1 MMNISSGSS
10 TSCFDFALDH
20 LDWIDKTL
28 DSELDDYIWKLKM
41 GIRILK
47 PFDLYIRKCRRWRSN
62 EFTCLEYDKEE
73 NGDAKSDNLRLSSI
87 SFRIQDVVGGIT
99 HGLDSA
105 FFRYIQSSAS
115 DHSDIRPEL
124 ATIEENMRLLFDSD
138 IKEFNIIS
146 LLLYYSLG
154 DLQLV
159 MDFIDSISEN
169 LRHLCGTCYEF
180 DKDLKIVMRTLQEK
194 LMHLKSFIRFA
205 TLQGVEGVQLKDLLV
220 YIEVVAVNAASL
232 ICRLWFQRDDEQV
245 CNEINTEISQVIQ
258 QMIVPVDPQVQE
270 TYMHVLTASKL
281 SRSSCTFAM
290 KENKHLVAEFIDY
303 LLHSLMELL
312 VYYTSFLV
320 LVKDQM
326 LKLHDGVKFLITLL
340 SKQQEKFDE
349 LNDKMKDL
357 IGVVVSDAGI
367 VIFSLSVNEM
377 KEGLCKETDLALS
390 HLLEVLKLI
399 IAEVGHIYP
408 LPSSSLSFPKTNELG
423 SLDFLLD
430 TLKEL
435 AGSTADSIAFAN
447 NQIRTIL
454 EDLVFLRA
462 FLGNI
467 VEQRSQNGKL
477 QTLWS
482 HVMKVAYCVEIEID
496 YALLGDKHEHCLDA
510 LARDIELLKI
520 EAEEIY
526 DSIKYGSETQRVTK
540 TAIHMPSQIV
550 APIFNEALVGLND
563 EVESIID
570 RLTRGSNQFDVV
582 AIVGMAGLGK
592 TTLAKNVYSDPSIK
606 FHFHIYAW
614 CTVSQVYSKHNLL
627 LQILCVIDSRS
638 SDQYHK
644 MNEDDLAAKL
654 YQQLK
659 GKRYV
664 IVLDDVWDIEGWN
677 LLKHSLPDDC
687 NGSRVLLTSRFH
699 NLSLEIRPDSKP
711 LHLRPLTNKESLE
724 LLQKKLFAKEDCP
737 PTLSEVVLHVAKC
750 CKGLPLAVVLVAGI
764 LATTQQDCW
773 EEVTRRLSSTIFVE
787 NEHCMKT
794 LEYSYNYL
802 PDYLKPCLLYLGAFQ
817 EDRDISIRKL
827 SRLWISEGFVQK
839 IEGKSLEDVADNYL
853 MDLIGRSLVMPAH
866 RRSLGGIKVCQIHDL
881 VREFCVTK
889 AKEKNFIRILNV
901 DDLDAFTGPCNP
913 HRLSIFP
920 TTSWRRIKS
929 RLFFPNLRSLL
940 FANCNYEQQLDGG
953 SLKFLLS
960 KLLRVLDFGETVCL
974 YFPREVLFLVHLR
987 YLRIKWTFGKIPSAI
1002 ANLSRL
1008 ETFEVG
1014 GPYIL
1019 NFLLPNAIWS
1029 IQTLK
1034 HLVVFQNHGS
1044 GGFEFPM
1051 DNLEGSPDLEHL
1063 ETLSL
1068 VIDPSSQSQS
1078 LQKILSKLPSIR
1090 RLTCVN
1096 GNRNWNSE
1104 CDASAENHDGILV
1117 LDYLSRLE
1125 SLKMGGFSGYQF
1137 EFPLNLRKLTLSY
1150 NCQPWSKISAIGK
1163 LPNLEVLKLH
1173 SKSFV
1178 GEKWEMEEGEF
1189 GNLQFLELSGLGIR
1203 WWDASSDNFCCLEK
1217 LVLHD
1222 CGWLE
1227 KVPSCLGETLTL
1239 DVIELKWCHESA
1251 VNSVKQIQQEQMDM
1265 GNKDLKIVII

>member
-1 MMNISSGSS
+1 MMNISSGCS

-62 EFTCLEYDKEE
+62 QFTCLEYGKEE

-87 SFRIQDVVGGIT
+87 SFRIQDLVRGIT

-115 DHSDIRPEL
+115 NHSDIRPEL
-124 ATIEENMRLLFDSD
+124 ARFEENMWLFFDSD

-146 LLLYYSLG
+146 LLLYHSLG

-169 LRHLCGTCYEF
+169 LTHLCSKNCNVDVG
-180 DKDLKIVMRTLQEK
+180 LKIVMQTLQKK
-194 LMHLKSFIRFA
+194 LMHLKSFIGFA

-220 YIEVVAVNAASL
+220 HVEVVAVNAASL
-232 ICRLWFQRDDEQV
+232 ICRLWFQRHNEQV
-245 CNEINTEISQVIQ
+245 CNEINTEISQAIR

-270 TYMHVLTASKL
+270 TYKHVLTASKL

-290 KENKHLVAEFIDY
+290 KENKHLVADFIDY
-303 LLHSLMELL
+303 LLHSLMEILES
-312 VYYTSFLV
+312 YTSFLV
-320 LVKDQM
+320 PVKEQM
-326 LKLHDGVKFLITLL
+326 LKLHEGVRFLIILL
-340 SKQQEKFDE
+340 SRQQKKFDE
-349 LNDKMKDL
+349 LNEEIKDL

-377 KEGLCKETDLALS
+377 KECLCKETDLALS
-390 HLLEVLKLI
+390 HLLVVLKLV

-408 LPSSSLSFPKTNELG
+408 LSSSSLSFPKTNELG
-423 SLDFLLD
+423 SLDFLLKI
-430 TLKEL
+430 LKEL
-435 AGSTADSIAFAN
+435 AGSTADSIAFPN
-447 NQIRTIL
+447 NQICTIL

-467 VEQRSQNGKL
+467 GEQCCQNGKL
-477 QTLWS
+477 HTLWS
-482 HVMKVAYCVEIEID
+482 RVMKVAYCVEIEID
-496 YALLGDKHEHCLDA
+496 SALLGDKYEHCLDA

-520 EAEEIY
+520 EAEELY
-526 DSIKYGSETQRVTK
+526 DSIKYGSETRRVTK
-540 TAIHMPSQIV
+540 TTIRMPSQIV

-592 TTLAKNVYSDPSIK
+592 TTLAKNIYSDPSIK
-606 FHFHIYAW
+606 FHFHICAW

-638 SDQYHK
+638 CDQYHK

-677 LLKHSLPDDC
+677 LLKHSLPDDRI
-687 NGSRVLLTSRFH
+687 GSRVLLTSRFH
-699 NLSLEIRPDSKP
+699 NLSLEIKPDSKP
-711 LHLRPLTNKESLE
+711 LHLRPLTDKESLE

-737 PTLSEVVLHVAKC
+737 PTLSEGVLNVAKC

-773 EEVTRRLSSTIFVE
+773 EQVTRRLTSTVLVE

-817 EDRDISIRKL
+817 EDQDIPVRKL
-827 SRLWISEGFVQK
+827 LRLWISEGLVQK

-866 RRSLGGIKVCQIHDL
+866 RRSSGGIKVCQIHDL
-881 VREFCVTK
+881 VHQFCVTK
-889 AKEKNFIRILNV
+889 AKEENFLRILHG
-901 DDLDAFTGPCNP
+901 DDLLTFTGPYNA

-920 TTSWRRIKS
+920 TTSEEPIKS
-929 RLFFPNLRSLL
+929 RLFFPNLRCLL
-940 FANCNYEQQLDGG
+940 FFDCDYRQQLDRS

-960 KLLRVLDFGETVCL
+960 GLLRVLDLGTTVGP
-974 YFPREVLFLVHLR
+974 YFLREVLFLVHLR
-987 YLRIKWTFGKIPSAI
+987 YLSIRILGTGEIPSAI

-1008 ETFEVG
+1008 ETLAVG
-1014 GPYIL
+1014 GPFI
-1019 NFLLPNAIWS
+1019 NFLLPNTIWN

-1034 HLVVFQNHGS
+1034 HLVVFPNDS
-1044 GGFEFPM
+1044 GFKFPIN
-1051 DNLEGSPDLEHL
+1051 DLEGSPDLEHL

-1068 VIDPSSQSQS
+1068 AIDPSSERQS

-1090 RLTCVN
+1090 RLKCVN
-1096 GNRNWNSE
+1096 GHDNWNSRYH
-1104 CDASAENHDGILV
+1104 ASAGDHDGILM
-1117 LDYLSRLE
+1117 LNYLSRLE
-1125 SLKMGGFSGYQF
+1125 SLKMGRFAGYEF
-1137 EFPLNLRKLTLSY
+1137 EFPFNLRKLTLLQ
-1150 NCQPWSKISAIGK
+1150 NRQPWSKISAIGK
-1163 LPNLEVLKLH
+1163 LPNLEVLKLCPV
-1173 SKSFV
+1173 SFV
-1178 GEKWEMEEGEF
+1178 GEKWEMQEGEF
-1189 GNLQFLELSGLGIR
+1189 QNLRYLKLFGLDIR
-1203 WWDASSDNFCCLEK
+1203 WWTASCDNFCCLEK
-1217 LVLHD
+1217 LVLEN
-1222 CGWLE
+1222 CFSLE
-1227 KVPSCLGETLTL
+1227 EVPSCLGETLTL
-1239 DVIELKWCHESA
+1239 DMIKVKWCHESA

-1265 GNKDLKIVII
+1265 GNKDLKMVIVE